1 MHAAALV
8 ALGLRSRPK
17 HHGGSVRVGRV
28 GRIGTRIGTRSGTR
42 IGTRIGTRA
51 QIGIIGASGLQQD
64 L

>member
-1 MHAAALV
+1 MAEVHAALV

-17 HHGGSVRVGRV
+17 HHGGGVRVGRV
-28 GRIGTRIGTRSGTR
+28 GRIGTRIGTL

-51 QIGIIGASGLQQD
+51 QIGRVGASGLQQD

>member
-1 MHAAALV
+1 M

-17 HHGGSVRVGRV
+17 HHGGGVRVGRV
-28 GRIGTRIGTRSGTR
+28 ARIGTRIGTRVGTR
-42 IGTRIGTRA
+42 IDTRA